1 VKGII
6 SSVGALMTWTI
17 IPSMGV
23 QTLLIDYY
31 TRHKRSSKQVKE
43 DIHPLDLKESYLT
56 QRESKQNEKK
66 EETILSPPSAVQRET
81 DIIPVDPIVPVDMP
95 GDIAVG
101 HKKACLGSTKL
112 CKRQRNIQVPQGTS
126 RESKRDFQATLQP

>member
-17 IPSMGV
+17 IPSIGV

-43 DIHPLDLKESYLT
+43 DIHPSDFRESYLT
-56 QRESKQNEKK
+56 QRESKQDEKK
-66 EETILSPPSAVQRET
+66 EETVPSPPSAVHRET
-81 DIIPVDPIVPVDMP
+81 NIISI
-95 GDIAVG
+95 
-101 HKKACLGSTKL
+101 
-112 CKRQRNIQVPQGTS
+112 
-126 RESKRDFQATLQP
+126 